1 MRRIRSSGGR
11 GSLGQLDKL
20 LVIGLGLVIVLL
32 VHFAAPFGSDRPTAR
47 AGGASAQATAA
58 PTLGAATA
66 TPGAAAAAAPS
77 PAASPT
83 PRGPDP
89 PWFRISAGGD
99 GANMRQAPSTSAP
112 IVQKLADNTVVDNLD
127 EQRSA
132 DGLTWRHVKEGD
144 VDGWVAAELL
154 QPQRE

>member
-1 MRRIRSSGGR
+1 
-11 GSLGQLDKL
+11 LDKF
-20 LVIGLGLVIVLL
+20 LVIALGLAIVLV
-32 VHFAAPFGSDRPTAR
+32 VHFAAPFGSDRPIASAR
-47 AGGASAQATAA
+47 GSSAQATAV
-58 PTLGAATA
+58 PTAGAATA
-66 TPGAAAAAAPS
+66 TPAAAAAAAPS
-77 PAASPT
+77 PAVSPT

-89 PWFRISAGGD
+89 PWFKIVAGGD

-112 IVQKLADNTVVDNLD
+112 IVQKLSDNTVVDNLD